1 MSKERYNANTGRF
14 PGKRFLP
21 WRDRSIIHGTHRSR
35 WVPRVF
41 RSQPQPTIPRENRT
55 HTRTACIYLVVSI
68 VAYLNI
74 NYTRARARAL
84 GELLRLSW
92 TILRLADVS
101 IRWSKE
107 DQLYRFVI
115 IIAKRPSVIDD
126 FRPIVGDG
134 STIESHSLCLLCF
147 ADNDHY
153 AIVMARDCRSTRSSR
168 VKPPHPFYTRVY
180 PRSTYRCINF
190 SEDMTKRHNNLP
202 GYLRTI
208 DIDVWTLAHRCW
220 RHCGEVVV
228 VWSIS
233 AVPLRI

>member
-1 MSKERYNANTGRF
+1 MSPAC
-14 PGKRFLP
+14 LP
-21 WRDRSIIHGTHRSR
+21 LATTTHDTTRKSHAHAHRSYLPCGFDRSLFKYKLH
-35 WVPRVF
+35 
-41 RSQPQPTIPRENRT
+41 
-55 HTRTACIYLVVSI
+55 
-68 VAYLNI
+68 
-74 NYTRARARAL
+74 ARAL

>member
-1 MSKERYNANTGRF
+1 MSPAC
-14 PGKRFLP
+14 LP
-21 WRDRSIIHGTHRSR
+21 LATTTHDTTRKSHAHAHRSYLPCGFDRSLFKYKLH
-35 WVPRVF
+35 
-41 RSQPQPTIPRENRT
+41 
-55 HTRTACIYLVVSI
+55 
-68 VAYLNI
+68 
-74 NYTRARARAL
+74 ARARAL

-220 RHCGEVVV
+220 RHCREVVV
-228 VWSIS
+228 FD
-233 AVPLRI
+233 RF

>member
-1 MSKERYNANTGRF
+1 MSPAC
-14 PGKRFLP
+14 LP
-21 WRDRSIIHGTHRSR
+21 LATTTHDDTTRKSHAHAHRSYLPCGFDRSLFKYKLH
-35 WVPRVF
+35 
-41 RSQPQPTIPRENRT
+41 
-55 HTRTACIYLVVSI
+55 
-68 VAYLNI
+68 
-74 NYTRARARAL
+74 ARARAL

-233 AVPLRI
+233 AVPFRI